1 MAITDDSGRRGIS
14 PAASKVITGGRSVV
28 SITGPTGGPVVIGIF
43 DSCSISESI
52 SSEDIHL
59 LGRFSPDEIT
69 LVSYNAVTVQCSG
82 FRVYGFGVKALGQF
96 PVLNQ
101 LLGLGPVTITVAD
114 RSNLNGP
121 AMATIIGCLPDTNS
135 NNFTSRATSK
145 INITYKGLSI
155 SDESAPNDAESGA
168 VSLP

>member
-1 MAITDDSGRRGIS
+1 MAIS

-28 SITGPTGGPVVIGIF
+28 SIDQGAGPVVIGIF

-69 LVSYNAVTVQCSG
+69 LVSYNAVNVQCSG
-82 FRVYGFGVKALGQF
+82 FRVYGHGAKILGAF
-96 PVLNQ
+96 PTLNA

-114 RSNLNGP
+114 RENP
-121 AMATIIGCLPDTNS
+121 AVPMATVIGCLPDTNS
-135 NNFTSRATSK
+135 NNFQSRATSK
-145 INITYKGLSI
+145 INITYKGLALT
-155 SDESAPNDAESGA
+155 DESAPNDSEAGA

>member
-1 MAITDDSGRRGIS
+1 MAIS

-28 SITGPTGGPVVIGIF
+28 SIDQGNGPVVIGNF

-69 LVSYNAVTVQCSG
+69 LVSYNAVNVQCSG
-82 FRVYGFGVKALGQF
+82 FRVYGFGVKILGAF
-96 PVLNQ
+96 PTLNA

-114 RSNLNGP
+114 RENPSIP
-121 AMATIIGCLPDTNS
+121 MATVIGCLPDTNS
-135 NNFTSRATSK
+135 NNFQSRATSK
-145 INITYKGLSI
+145 INITYKGLAVT
-155 SDESAPNDAESGA
+155 DESAPNDSEAGA